1 MKKRKKWVY
10 PVLFL
15 LILLLISCNFIGQPT
30 PFILWELRIPR
41 FVMLG
46 LVGVALALS
55 GFLLQVITQ
64 NPLADPGVLGINQ
77 GAGFAIAV
85 LYLFVPLTQGFQWQI
100 PVVAIA
106 GSLLAV
112 VILILLSLSK
122 TFSLK
127 QLILNGIGLNAVGA
141 GLITLCI
148 ARSHDP
154 LKIEFM
160 SKWLNGS
167 LWSYDGAAIIF
178 LLIVIS
184 LALVVLLVFRQKLD
198 YFILEPTTQQLIGFP
213 QQKYQLIFLE
223 LAVMLS
229 ASAVAFAG
237 GISFIGLIAPH
248 VARQLLKSKYSE
260 HLFATSLIGMVMIW
274 SADALIQYAFP
285 ELVVPLGSLLALI
298 GAPYFLYLL
307 IGKRAS

>member
-1 MKKRKKWVY
+1 MKKCKKWVY

-64 NPLADPGVLGINQ
+64 NPLADPGILGINQ
-77 GAGFAIAV
+77 GAGLAMAV

-112 VILILLSLSK
+112 VVLILLSLGK

-167 LWSYDGAAIIF
+167 LWSYDSAAIIF

-184 LALVVLLVFRQKLD
+184 LALMALLVFRQNLD

-213 QQKYQLIFLE
+213 QQKYQLIFLG
-223 LAVMLS
+223 LAVILS

-260 HLFATSLIGMVMIW
+260 HLLATSLIGMVMIW

-307 IGKRAS
+307 LGKHK